1 MVDGAALAIR
11 FWGVRGTVPCP
22 GEATVRY
29 GGNTA
34 CVEMRCGGR
43 RLIFD
48 AGTGLRVLGN
58 QLVKADERIDGH
70 IFLTHTHMDH
80 IQGLPFF
87 RPAYAGQNRL
97 RFWNGHLR
105 RQQRN
110 LQEVLYT
117 MMQRPFFPV
126 PLDIMHACIAFNDF
140 DAGETLE
147 LDGGIR
153 LRTASLNHPG
163 GATGYRVEFAGRAV
177 CYVTDTEHREGE
189 LDATVLA
196 LIADA
201 DAVIYDSTYTDA
213 EYPRYRGWG
222 HSTWQEG
229 VRLCRASGAR
239 RLLTFHHDPDH
250 DDTVLDGIGEALDAA
265 LPGSLVA
272 REGMTL
278 DF

>member
-1 MVDGAALAIR
+1 MGDGTAFTIR

-22 GEATVRY
+22 GQGTVRY

-34 CVEMRCGGR
+34 CVEMRCGGH

-58 QLVKADERIDGH
+58 ELARANERINGH

-87 RPAYAGQNRL
+87 RPAYGGQNRL
-97 RFWNGHLR
+97 EFWNGHLR

-117 MMQRPFFPV
+117 LMQRPFFPV

-140 DAGETLE
+140 DAGETL
-147 LDGGIR
+147 DICRDIR
-153 LRTASLNHPG
+153 LRTAPLNHPG
-163 GATGYRVEFAGRAV
+163 GATGYRLEFGGRSA
-177 CYVTDTEHREGE
+177 CYVTDTEHRDGE
-189 LDATVLA
+189 LDPVILA
-196 LIADA
+196 LIADS
-201 DAVIYDSTYTDA
+201 DLVIYDATYTDD

-229 VRLCRASGAR
+229 VRLCRAAGAR

-250 DDTVLDGIGEALDAA
+250 DDEALDRIGDQLDKA

-272 REGMTL
+272 REGMQL
-278 DF
+278 DI